1 MDNAPA
7 MASNDFDAE
16 HFERR
21 LHALKDSQ
29 ESIQGLS
36 AWCLDRRQHHKKIV
50 TTWLQVLKKVKVEH
64 RLTLFYL
71 ANDVIQYSKRKNFEF
86 VESWGTT
93 LQRATPMVRD
103 EKVKHRIL
111 RIFKIWDQ
119 RQVYDEEFLA
129 DLSGLISAAPKKK
142 LEPPPTT
149 QPEEFQAAL
158 LISTMR
164 SCATLEQATDARLR
178 DLRESNIDI
187 ESVEELRASLKDRR
201 RMEDAEKE
209 IDSVARSVE
218 NYVRALEAEIRE
230 RTQVVELLETAD
242 QFYETQRGEV
252 KIVTNAYRNFGSRV
266 KNLKKKLDELL
277 PTFISPIPSPDINA
291 PSPSPDSDIE
301 LPGDETQAVNN
312 QSGMIDVAPPSIY
325 GSYPHEYNPIPVPAP
340 DLVQGNESTDFTNN
354 FPSFMGGNL
363 DFGNMRNL
371 FNETSEAPSGMSQ
384 QYNESLEAKPI
395 EVINM
400 RPSKNEKN
408 NPDFNISSFLKTVL
422 PSSDGTSE
430 SGGIP
435 GLGLDVTENRVE
447 SPRPNYRHS
456 PSLGPHPVTPVI
468 SRMMNS
474 QGTPSLSGGGGLN
487 NCQMS
492 HSTPLPVRNMSDS
505 HTPSPYSSQNS
516 QSNITGPFDGPT
528 NANTVNPL
536 PPPPLPPPIFLDD
549 ENCYNKLPPKFP
561 TWTPPNEGIKDSAKW
576 EEKGKNS
583 MNPTWPGECDDKN
596 KNSWMDGDG
605 DRWDSNNDSTWPVS
619 GRTKNDMLSETPE
632 SPPMYEKA
640 GFAEPVEY
648 NEPQPQESLN
658 TTGDVDHRVIPMPM
672 TRENQLPYR
681 LIKAGDVDHRNLI
694 SLTGSPA
701 NHHNLGDS
709 SLSVLP
715 NNNNLW
721 STSDQDY
728 RRHMQPGDIVESVD
742 MEMSDDEADSK
753 PKGRVLVDLRLQDRD
768 MRVGVPPSSHHDMDM
783 RMIPLPIG
791 QMPGPRDSQLMQDM
805 HLMHSGPPPPPP
817 LPQFQHQGQGG
828 FRQEQPEFSH
838 CKQPVD
844 FHPNQPKFQ
853 QNRPPNFL
861 RNQQDFHSNQQEF
874 HQLHQSQ
881 QDFEYRDRE
890 HNIRSKQD
898 FLAESPGRGRYSQS
912 ADHQHQHDSSFH
924 RNEWNNRGGGNR
936 GFPRNRRDRY
946 SEDHNVQKQRN
957 NLANSRKSRS
967 QDQQRHQS
975 PSEILPNNR
984 SILQPPD
991 TAVIFD
997 EEGMPIGI
1005 PEFDQDNNAVSNNA
1019 DAQAEPERNSDNCQS
1034 SSAPHA
1040 RRTSHEM
1047 PSSHDSERN
1056 QQQHQQN
1063 YQLGSDHE
1071 QRTLPSAESEDQS
1084 SSINQVTVIPIRAD
1098 NVGDESQ
1105 QQHVPISE
1113 CEEHV
1118 ESTEHSNLAEK
1129 TSATDES
1136 INQGQNVNS
1145 TETESLDDTLNKDL
1159 KRAANGDCDEQSHEE
1174 GSPSKKRPLLQ
1185 NGPPMLND
1193 DLSGPNGPAPTTEPH
1208 LVMYEYDGPN
1218 FRPRIGAPF
1227 PLWRGGPPP
1236 PSSRGGRGGP
1246 FRGGPV
1252 GLPRGPWMDRGP
1264 RGGPVVGNFSP
1275 RGLKRGGKQFWGGG
1289 GFRGRG
1295 RSSNW

>member
-1 MDNAPA
+1 
-7 MASNDFDAE
+7 MASNDFDVE
-16 HFERR
+16 QFERR
-21 LHALKDSQ
+21 LHTLKDSQ

-50 TTWLQVLKKVKVEH
+50 ATWLQVLKKVKVEH

-142 LEPPPTT
+142 LEPQPTA

-187 ESVEELRASLKDRR
+187 ESAEELRASLKDRR
-201 RMEDAEKE
+201 RVEDAEKE
-209 IDSVARSVE
+209 IDLVARNVE
-218 NYVRALEAEIRE
+218 NYVRALEAEISE
-230 RTQVVELLETAD
+230 RTQVVDLLEQAD

-301 LPGDETQAVNN
+301 LPGDETQSANN

-325 GSYPHEYNPIPVPAP
+325 GSYSHEYDPIPVPAP
-340 DLVQGNESTDFTNN
+340 DLVQGNESADFTNN
-354 FPSFMGGNL
+354 FPSFMGGNV

-371 FNETSEAPSGMSQ
+371 FNESTEASPGMSQ

-408 NPDFNISSFLKTVL
+408 NADFNISSFLKTVL

-435 GLGLDVTENRVE
+435 GLGLDVSE
-447 SPRPNYRHS
+447 SQVDSPQRPNYRHS
-456 PSLGPHPVTPVI
+456 PSLGPLPVTPVI
-468 SRMMNS
+468 SRMMN
-474 QGTPSLSGGGGLN
+474 QGTPSLGGGSGLN
-487 NCQMS
+487 NCQIS
-492 HSTPLPVRNMSDS
+492 HSTPLSVRNLPAES

-516 QSNITGPFDGPT
+516 QSNMTGPFDGST

-536 PPPPLPPPIFLDD
+536 PPPPLPPIFLDD

-561 TWTPPNEGIKDSAKW
+561 TWTPPNESIKEPAKW

-583 MNPTWPGECDDKN
+583 MNPSWPGECDDK
-596 KNSWMDGDG
+596 KSPWMDGDG
-605 DRWDSNNDSTWPVS
+605 DRWDSNNDSTWSVS

-648 NEPQPQESLN
+648 NEPQAQESLN
-658 TTGDVDHRVIPMPM
+658 ATGDVDHRVIPIPM

-681 LIKAGDVDHRNLI
+681 LMKAADVDHRNLI

-709 SLSVLP
+709 SLSSLS

-721 STSDQDY
+721 STGDQDY
-728 RRHMQPGDIVESVD
+728 RRHMQPGDNVESVD
-742 MEMSDDEADSK
+742 MEMSDDETDSK

-768 MRVGVPPSSHHDMDM
+768 MRVGAPPSSHHDMDM

-791 QMPGPRDSQLMQDM
+791 QMPGPRDNQLMQDV
-805 HLMHSGPPPPPP
+805 HLMRAGPPPPPP
-817 LPQFQHQGQGG
+817 LPQFQSQGG
-828 FRQEQPEFSH
+828 FRQEQP
-838 CKQPVD
+838 VD
-844 FHPNQPKFQ
+844 FHSNQPKFQ

-861 RNQQDFHSNQQEF
+861 RNQQDFHPNQQEF

-881 QDFEYRDRE
+881 QEFEYCDRE

-898 FLAESPGRGRYSQS
+898 FLTESPGRGRYSQS
-912 ADHQHQHDSSFH
+912 ADPQHQHDNPSFH
-924 RNEWNNRGGGNR
+924 RNEWNNRGGR
-936 GFPRNRRDRY
+936 GFLRNRRDRY
-946 SEDHNVQKQRN
+946 SEDHNVQKRN
-957 NLANSRKSRS
+957 NLVNSRKSRS
-967 QDQQRHQS
+967 QDQQHHQS
-975 PSEILPNNR
+975 PPEPNR
-984 SILQPPD
+984 PLLQPPN
-991 TAVIFD
+991 TVSVFD
-997 EEGMPIGI
+997 DENMPTGV
-1005 PEFDQDNNAVSNNA
+1005 PEFEDNKVLPNKT
-1019 DAQAEPERNSDNCQS
+1019 DTQTEPERDSDTCQS
-1034 SSAPHA
+1034 SSTS
-1040 RRTSHEM
+1040 RRI
-1047 PSSHDSERN
+1047 SHDTPSSERN
-1056 QQQHQQN
+1056 QQQQN
-1063 YQLGSDHE
+1063 YQQLDSDHE
-1071 QRTLPSAESEDQS
+1071 QRASSSIEPEDQS
-1084 SSINQVTVIPIRAD
+1084 SSKNQVTVIPIKAD
-1098 NVGDESQ
+1098 NIGDEL

-1118 ESTEHSNLAEK
+1118 ETTEQSESDLAEK
-1129 TSATDES
+1129 TSATDELG
-1136 INQGQNVNS
+1136 NQRQDINS
-1145 TETESLDDTLNKDL
+1145 TEKELMDESMNSTTLGKDM
-1159 KRAANGDCDEQSHEE
+1159 KRTANGNCDEQGHEE
-1174 GSPSKKRPLLQ
+1174 GSPSKKRILLQ
-1185 NGPPMLND
+1185 NGPQND
-1193 DLSGPNGPAPTTEPH
+1193 DSFGPNGPTTPTTESHPV
-1208 LVMYEYDGPN
+1208 VMYDFDGPN

-1227 PLWRGGPPP
+1227 PLWRSGPPP
-1236 PSSRGGRGGP
+1236 PSRGGRGG
-1246 FRGGPV
+1246 FRGGP
-1252 GLPRGPWMDRGP
+1252 LPRGPWMDRGP
-1264 RGGPVVGNFSP
+1264 RGPVVGNFSP

-1295 RSSNW
+1295 RGSNW

>member
-1 MDNAPA
+1 
-7 MASNDFDAE
+7 MANDFDAE
-16 HFERR
+16 QFERR
-21 LHALKDSQ
+21 LHSLKDSQ

-142 LEPPPTT
+142 LDPPPTT

-187 ESVEELRASLKDRR
+187 ESAEELRSSLKDRR

-209 IDSVARSVE
+209 IDLVARNVE

-230 RTQVVELLETAD
+230 RAQVVELLDQAD

-277 PTFISPIPSPDINA
+277 PTFVSPIPSPDINA

-301 LPGDETQAVNN
+301 LPGDETQSIVN
-312 QSGMIDVAPPSIY
+312 QSGMIDVAPPSLY
-325 GSYPHEYNPIPVPAP
+325 GSYSHEYDPIPVPAP
-340 DLVQGNESTDFTNN
+340 DMVQGNESADFTNN
-354 FPSFMGGNL
+354 FPSFMGGNV
-363 DFGNMRNL
+363 DFGNMRNI
-371 FNETSEAPSGMSQ
+371 FNETSETSPEMSQ

-400 RPSKNEKN
+400 RPSKDEQN
-408 NPDFNISSFLKTVL
+408 NADFNISSFLKTVL
-422 PSSDGTSE
+422 PLSDGTAD
-430 SGGIP
+430 SGAIP
-435 GLGLDVTENRVE
+435 GLGLDVSENQVE
-447 SPRPNYRHS
+447 SPQRPSYS
-456 PSLGPHPVTPVI
+456 PSLGPVTPVI
-468 SRMMNS
+468 SRMMSN
-474 QGTPSLSGGGGLN
+474 QGTPAVSGGGGLN

-492 HSTPLPVRNMSDS
+492 HSTPISVRNLPES

-516 QSNITGPFDGPT
+516 QNNIAGPFDGPT
-528 NANTVNPL
+528 NNTVNPL
-536 PPPPLPPPIFLDD
+536 PPPPLPPLFLDD

-561 TWTPPNEGIKDSAKW
+561 TWMPANEGIKDSAKW

-583 MNPTWPGECDDKN
+583 MNPAWPGECDDKN

-619 GRTKNDMLSETPE
+619 RTKNDMLSETPE

-658 TTGDVDHRVIPMPM
+658 TTRDVDHRVIPMPM
-672 TRENQLPYR
+672 ARENQLPYR
-681 LIKAGDVDHRNLI
+681 LMKAADVDHRNLI

-701 NHHNLGDS
+701 NNHNPGEPS
-709 SLSVLP
+709 SLS

-721 STSDQDY
+721 STGDQDY
-728 RRHMQPGDIVESVD
+728 RRHMQSGDIVESVD
-742 MEMSDDEADSK
+742 MEMSDDETDSK

-768 MRVGVPPSSHHDMDM
+768 MRVGAPLSSHHDMDM

-791 QMPGPRDSQLMQDM
+791 QMPDPHDNQLMQDM
-805 HLMHSGPPPPPP
+805 HLMRSGPPPPPP

-828 FRQEQPEFSH
+828 FRQDQPI
-838 CKQPVD
+838 D
-844 FHPNQPKFQ
+844 FHPNQPKFL

-861 RNQQDFHSNQQEF
+861 RNQDFHSNQQEF

-881 QDFEYRDRE
+881 QDFEYHDRE

-912 ADHQHQHDSSFH
+912 VEHQHQHDNPPFH
-924 RNEWNNRGGGNR
+924 RNEWNNRGGR

-957 NLANSRKSRS
+957 NLLNSRKSRS
-967 QDQQRHQS
+967 QDQQHHQS
-975 PSEILPNNR
+975 PSEIPPNNR
-984 SILQPPD
+984 PLLQPPD
-991 TAVIFD
+991 IAFD
-997 EEGMPIGI
+997 EKGIPIGLPLPL
-1005 PEFDQDNNAVSNNA
+1005 PEFDQDNNVLPNT
-1019 DAQAEPERNSDNCQS
+1019 QTEPEHNSDNCQNS
-1034 SSAPHA
+1034 LVPHVQ
-1040 RRTSHEM
+1040 RTLYDM
-1047 PSSHDSERN
+1047 PSSHDSECN
-1056 QQQHQQN
+1056 QQQQNCQLDSDEQQTSS
-1063 YQLGSDHE
+1063 L
-1071 QRTLPSAESEDQS
+1071 AESEDQS
-1084 SSINQVTVIPIRAD
+1084 STINQTTVIPIRTD

-1105 QQHVPISE
+1105 QKQHVPISE

-1118 ESTEHSNLAEK
+1118 ESTEHSDFAEK
-1129 TSATDES
+1129 TSAIDELV
-1136 INQGQNVNS
+1136 NEGQNVNS
-1145 TETESLDDTLNKDL
+1145 METESLDESMTLTTLNKEI
-1159 KRAANGDCDEQSHEE
+1159 KRTANGDCDEQSHEE
-1174 GSPSKKRPLLQ
+1174 GSPNKKRPLLQ

-1193 DLSGPNGPAPTTEPH
+1193 DLSGPNGPTPTTDLHPAM
-1208 LVMYEYDGPN
+1208 MYEFDGPN
-1218 FRPRIGAPF
+1218 FRPRIGALF
-1227 PLWRGGPPP
+1227 PLWRGGLPPP
-1236 PSSRGGRGGP
+1236 PSSRGGRGG
-1246 FRGGPV
+1246 FRGGLM
-1252 GLPRGPWMDRGP
+1252 GMPRGLWMDRGP
-1264 RGGPVVGNFSP
+1264 RGPIVGNFSP

-1289 GFRGRG
+1289 FRGRG
-1295 RSSNW
+1295 RGSNW

>member
-1 MDNAPA
+1 MDNTFA
-7 MASNDFDAE
+7 MANDFDAE
-16 HFERR
+16 QFERR

-36 AWCLDRRQHHKKIV
+36 AWCLDRRHHHKKIV

-142 LEPPPTT
+142 LDPPPTT
-149 QPEEFQAAL
+149 QSEEFQAAL

-187 ESVEELRASLKDRR
+187 ESAEELRSSLKDRR

-209 IDSVARSVE
+209 IDLVARNVE
-218 NYVRALEAEIRE
+218 NYVRSLEAEIRE
-230 RTQVVELLETAD
+230 RAQVVELLDQAD

-301 LPGDETQAVNN
+301 LPGEETQSVAN
-312 QSGMIDVAPPSIY
+312 QSVMIDVAPPSLY
-325 GSYPHEYNPIPVPAP
+325 GSYSHEYEPIPVPAP
-340 DLVQGNESTDFTNN
+340 DMVQGNESTDFTNN
-354 FPSFMGGNL
+354 FPSFMGGNV
-363 DFGNMRNL
+363 DFGNMRNI
-371 FNETSEAPSGMSQ
+371 FNETSEASPGMSQ

-400 RPSKNEKN
+400 RPSKDEQNSA
-408 NPDFNISSFLKTVL
+408 DFNISSFLKTVL
-422 PSSDGTSE
+422 PSSDGTSD
-430 SGGIP
+430 SSAIP
-435 GLGLDVTENRVE
+435 GLGLDVSENQVE
-447 SPRPNYRHS
+447 SPQRPNYS
-456 PSLGPHPVTPVI
+456 PSLGPVTPVV
-468 SRMMNS
+468 SRMMSN
-474 QGTPSLSGGGGLN
+474 QGTPIVSGGGSLN

-492 HSTPLPVRNMSDS
+492 HSTPISVRNLPES
-505 HTPSPYSSQNS
+505 HTPSPYSNQNS
-516 QSNITGPFDGPT
+516 QNNIAGLFDGPT
-528 NANTVNPL
+528 NNTVNPL
-536 PPPPLPPPIFLDD
+536 PPPPLPPLFLDD

-561 TWTPPNEGIKDSAKW
+561 TWTSANESIKDAAKW

-583 MNPTWPGECDDKN
+583 MNPAWPGDCDDKN

-619 GRTKNDMLSETPE
+619 DRTKNDMLSETPE

-681 LIKAGDVDHRNLI
+681 LMKAADVDHRNLI

-701 NHHNLGDS
+701 NNHNPSEPS
-709 SLSVLP
+709 SLA

-721 STSDQDY
+721 STGDQDY
-728 RRHMQPGDIVESVD
+728 RRHMQSGDIVESVD
-742 MEMSDDEADSK
+742 MEMSDDETDSK

-768 MRVGVPPSSHHDMDM
+768 MRVGVPVPSSHHDMDM

-791 QMPGPRDSQLMQDM
+791 QMPDPHDNQLMQDM
-805 HLMHSGPPPPPP
+805 HLMRPGPPPPPP
-817 LPQFQHQGQGG
+817 LPQFQHQGQG
-828 FRQEQPEFSH
+828 FRQDQPI
-838 CKQPVD
+838 D
-844 FHPNQPKFQ
+844 FHPNQPKFP

-861 RNQQDFHSNQQEF
+861 RNQDFHSNQQEF

-912 ADHQHQHDSSFH
+912 VDHPHQHDNSPFH
-924 RNEWNNRGGGNR
+924 RNEWNNRGGR
-936 GFPRNRRDRY
+936 GFSRNRRDRY

-957 NLANSRKSRS
+957 NLLNNRKSRS
-967 QDQQRHQS
+967 QDQQHHQS
-975 PSEILPNNR
+975 PSEIPLNNR
-984 SILQPPD
+984 PLLQLPD
-991 TAVIFD
+991 TIFD
-997 EEGMPIGI
+997 EKGMPIGL
-1005 PEFDQDNNAVSNNA
+1005 PEFDQDNNILSNT
-1019 DAQAEPERNSDNCQS
+1019 QTEPEHSSDNCQNS
-1034 SSAPHA
+1034 LVPHVQQ
-1040 RRTSHEM
+1040 TLHDM
-1047 PSSHDSERN
+1047 PSSFDDSECN
-1056 QQQHQQN
+1056 QQQQN
-1063 YQLGSDHE
+1063 CQLVSDE
-1071 QRTLPSAESEDQS
+1071 QRASSLTESEDQS
-1084 SSINQVTVIPIRAD
+1084 LTINQTMVIPIRTD

-1105 QQHVPISE
+1105 QMQHIPISE

-1118 ESTEHSNLAEK
+1118 ESIEHSDFAEK
-1129 TSATDES
+1129 TSATDEL

-1145 TETESLDDTLNKDL
+1145 TETESLDESMTIINKEI
-1159 KRAANGDCDEQSHEE
+1159 KRTANGDCDEQSHEE
-1174 GSPSKKRPLLQ
+1174 GSPNKKRPLLQ

-1193 DLSGPNGPAPTTEPH
+1193 DLSGLNGPTPTDLHPA
-1208 LVMYEYDGPN
+1208 VIYEYDGSN

-1227 PLWRGGPPP
+1227 PLWRGGLPPP
-1236 PSSRGGRGGP
+1236 PSSRGGRGG
-1246 FRGGPV
+1246 FRGGLL
-1252 GLPRGPWMDRGP
+1252 GIPRGPWMDRGP
-1264 RGGPVVGNFSP
+1264 RGPIVGNFLP

-1295 RSSNW
+1295 RGSNW

>member
-1 MDNAPA
+1 MDNV
-7 MASNDFDAE
+7 MANLDFDAE
-16 HFERR
+16 QFERR
-21 LHALKDSQ
+21 LFTLKDSQ

-50 TTWLQVLKKVKVEH
+50 ATWLQVLKKVKVEH

-86 VESWGTT
+86 VESWGTF

-142 LEPPPTT
+142 LDPQPST

-187 ESVEELRASLKDRR
+187 ESAEELRASLKDRR

-209 IDSVARSVE
+209 IDIVARNVE
-218 NYVRALEAEIRE
+218 NYVKSLEAEIGE
-230 RTQVVELLETAD
+230 RKQVLELLEQAD

-277 PTFISPIPSPDINA
+277 PTFVSPIPSPDINA

-301 LPGDETQAVNN
+301 LPGDEPVNN
-312 QSGMIDVAPPSIY
+312 QSEMLDVAPPSLY
-325 GSYPHEYNPIPVPAP
+325 GSYSHEYDPTPVPAP
-340 DLVQGNESTDFTNN
+340 DMVQGNESTDFTNN
-354 FPSFMGGNL
+354 FPSFIGGNV

-371 FNETSEAPSGMSQ
+371 FNENSEAPGMPQ

-400 RPSKNEKN
+400 RPSKNDKN
-408 NPDFNISSFLKTVL
+408 NADFNVSIFLKTVL
-422 PSSDGTSE
+422 PSSDGTSD

-435 GLGLDVTENRVE
+435 GLGLDVSENRVE
-447 SPRPNYRHS
+447 SPQRPNYRHS
-456 PSLGPHPVTPVI
+456 PSLGPVTPVI
-468 SRMMNS
+468 SRMIGS
-474 QGTPSLSGGGGLN
+474 QGTPSLGGGSGLN

-492 HSTPLPVRNMSDS
+492 HSTPLSVRNLSES

-516 QSNITGPFDGPT
+516 QSNITGSFDGPS
-528 NANTVNPL
+528 NANTVVNPL

-561 TWTPPNEGIKDSAKW
+561 TWTPPNEGIKDAAKW

-583 MNPTWPGECDDKN
+583 MNPTWPGESDDKT
-596 KNSWMDGDG
+596 KPSWMDGDG
-605 DRWDSNNDSTWPVS
+605 DRWDSNNDSTWPVG

-658 TTGDVDHRVIPMPM
+658 TTGDVDHRVIPIPM

-681 LIKAGDVDHRNLI
+681 LMKAADVDHRNLI

-701 NHHNLGDS
+701 NHHNVSDPSVS
-709 SLSVLP
+709 SIS

-721 STSDQDY
+721 STGDQDY

-742 MEMSDDEADSK
+742 MEMSDDETDSK
-753 PKGRVLVDLRLQDRD
+753 PKGGRVLVDLRLQDRD
-768 MRVGVPPSSHHDMDM
+768 MRVGAPPSSHHDMDM
-783 RMIPLPIG
+783 RMIPLPVE
-791 QMPGPRDSQLMQDM
+791 QMPGPRDNQLMQDI
-805 HLMHSGPPPPPP
+805 HLMRSGPPPPPP
-817 LPQFQHQGQGG
+817 LPPFQHQTQSG
-828 FRQEQPEFSH
+828 FRQEQPEFLH
-838 CKQPVD
+838 CKQPIE

-861 RNQQDFHSNQQEF
+861 SRNQQDFHSNQQEF
-874 HQLHQSQ
+874 RPLHQSQ
-881 QDFEYRDRE
+881 QDFEYCDRE

-898 FLAESPGRGRYSQS
+898 FLAESPGRGRYSQLT
-912 ADHQHQHDSSFH
+912 DHQHHDNSSFH

-936 GFPRNRRDRY
+936 SFPRNRRDRY

-957 NLANSRKSRS
+957 NLMNSRKSRS
-967 QDQQRHQS
+967 QDQQQHHQ
-975 PSEILPNNR
+975 
-984 SILQPPD
+984 LQPPD
-991 TAVIFD
+991 TTIIFD
-997 EEGMPIGI
+997 EEGMPIGM
-1005 PEFDQDNNAVSNNA
+1005 PEFDQDNNTLTNKVNI
-1019 DAQAEPERNSDNCQS
+1019 QAEPEHDSDNCPS
-1034 SSAPHA
+1034 SSISRA
-1040 RRTSHEM
+1040 RRTSHDM
-1047 PSSHDSERN
+1047 SSSHDPKCN
-1056 QQQHQQN
+1056 QQQQD
-1063 YQLGSDHE
+1063 YQSDHE
-1071 QRTLPSAESEDQS
+1071 QQTSSLVESKDQP
-1084 SSINQVTVIPIRAD
+1084 SINQMTVIPIRVD
-1098 NVGDESQ
+1098 NAGDESQ
-1105 QQHVPISE
+1105 QKQHVPISE
-1113 CEEHV
+1113 CEEHI
-1118 ESTEHSNLAEK
+1118 ELTEHSNLAE
-1129 TSATDES
+1129 TTNVTDNEP
-1136 INQGQNVNS
+1136 NNPGQNINS
-1145 TETESLDDTLNKDL
+1145 SEKELLNESLSSTTLGKEL
-1159 KRAANGDCDEQSHEE
+1159 KRTANGNCDEQSHEE
-1174 GSPSKKRPLLQ
+1174 GSSNKKRPLLQ
-1185 NGPPMLND
+1185 NGPQMLND
-1193 DLSGPNGPAPTTEPH
+1193 DLSGPNGPTPTMESHPAM
-1208 LVMYEYDGPN
+1208 LYEYDGPN

-1227 PLWRGGPPP
+1227 PIWRGGPPP
-1236 PSSRGGRGGP
+1236 PPPPPLPSRGGRGG
-1246 FRGGPV
+1246 FRGGPPV

-1264 RGGPVVGNFSP
+1264 RGPAPGNFSP
-1275 RGLKRGGKQFWGGG
+1275 RGLKRGGKFWGGG

-1295 RSSNW
+1295 RGSNW

>member
-1 MDNAPA
+1 MDNTRA

-21 LHALKDSQ
+21 LHTLKDSQ

-50 TTWLQVLKKVKVEH
+50 ATWLQVLKKVKVEH

-149 QPEEFQAAL
+149 QPDEFQAAL

-187 ESVEELRASLKDRR
+187 ESAEELRASLKDRR

-209 IDSVARSVE
+209 IDLVSRNVE
-218 NYVRALEAEIRE
+218 NYVRALEAEIKE
-230 RTQVVELLETAD
+230 RTQVVELLEQAD

-301 LPGDETQAVNN
+301 LPGDETQSVNN
-312 QSGMIDVAPPSIY
+312 QSGMIDVAPPALY
-325 GSYPHEYNPIPVPAP
+325 GSYSHEYDPIPVPAP

-354 FPSFMGGNL
+354 FPSFMGGNV

-371 FNETSEAPSGMSQ
+371 FNESSETTPGMSQ

-408 NPDFNISSFLKTVL
+408 ADFNISSFLKTVL
-422 PSSDGTSE
+422 PSSDGTSD

-435 GLGLDVTENRVE
+435 GLGLDVSENRVE
-447 SPRPNYRHS
+447 SPQRPNYRHS

-468 SRMMNS
+468 SRMINN
-474 QGTPSLSGGGGLN
+474 QNTPSLGGSGGLN

-492 HSTPLPVRNMSDS
+492 HSTPLSVRNLSES

-516 QSNITGPFDGPT
+516 QSNITGPFDGSA

-536 PPPPLPPPIFLDD
+536 PPPPLPPSIFLDE

-605 DRWDSNNDSTWPVS
+605 DRWNSNNDSTWPVS

-632 SPPMYEKA
+632 SPPIYEKA

-658 TTGDVDHRVIPMPM
+658 TTGDVDHRVIPIPM

-709 SLSVLP
+709 SLSSLS

-721 STSDQDY
+721 STGDQDY
-728 RRHMQPGDIVESVD
+728 RQHMQPGDIVESVD
-742 MEMSDDEADSK
+742 MEMSDDETDSK

-768 MRVGVPPSSHHDMDM
+768 MRVGAPPHHDMDM

-791 QMPGPRDSQLMQDM
+791 QMPGPRDSQLMQDV
-805 HLMHSGPPPPPP
+805 HLMRSGPPPPPP
-817 LPQFQHQGQGG
+817 LPQFQHQNQGG

-838 CKQPVD
+838 CKQSID
-844 FHPNQPKFQ
+844 FHPNQLKFQ
-853 QNRPPNFL
+853 QNRAPNFL

-881 QDFEYRDRE
+881 QDFEYCDRE
-890 HNIRSKQD
+890 HNIRSKPD

-912 ADHQHQHDSSFH
+912 ADHQHDNSSFH
-924 RNEWNNRGGGNR
+924 RNEWNNRGGSR

-957 NLANSRKSRS
+957 NLINSRKSRS
-967 QDQQRHQS
+967 QDQQHHQS

-984 SILQPPD
+984 SLLQPPD

-997 EEGMPIGI
+997 EKGMPIGM
-1005 PEFDQDNNAVSNNA
+1005 PEFDQDNNAISNKV
-1019 DAQAEPERNSDNCQS
+1019 DAQTESERDSDNCPS
-1034 SSAPHA
+1034 SSAS
-1040 RRTSHEM
+1040 RRTSHDM
-1047 PSSHDSERN
+1047 PSHESERN
-1056 QQQHQQN
+1056 QQQQG
-1063 YQLGSDHE
+1063 YQLGSNHE
-1071 QRTLPSAESEDQS
+1071 QRASSSAESEDQS
-1084 SSINQVTVIPIRAD
+1084 SSINQVMVIPIRAD
-1098 NVGDESQ
+1098 NAGDESQ
-1105 QQHVPISE
+1105 QKQHVPISE
-1113 CEEHV
+1113 CEEDV
-1118 ESTEHSNLAEK
+1118 ESTEHSELAEK
-1129 TSATDES
+1129 TSTTDNEL

-1145 TETESLDDTLNKDL
+1145 TEKESLDESTTLSKEL
-1159 KRAANGDCDEQSHEE
+1159 KRTANGDCDEQNHEE
-1174 GSPSKKRPLLQ
+1174 GSPNKKRPLLQ
-1185 NGPPMLND
+1185 NGPQTLND
-1193 DLSGPNGPAPTTEPH
+1193 DLSGPNGPTLMTESHPAM
-1208 LVMYEYDGPN
+1208 MYEYDGPN

-1236 PSSRGGRGGP
+1236 PSSRGGRGG

-1264 RGGPVVGNFSP
+1264 RGPAAGNFSP

-1295 RSSNW
+1295 RGSNW